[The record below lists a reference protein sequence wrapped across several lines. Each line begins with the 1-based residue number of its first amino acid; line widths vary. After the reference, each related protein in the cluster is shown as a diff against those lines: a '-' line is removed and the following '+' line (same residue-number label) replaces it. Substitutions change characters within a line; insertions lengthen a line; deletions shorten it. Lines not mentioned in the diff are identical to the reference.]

1 MSATSTNNLSVPV
14 LPPMPRQA
22 KTLWIRSRGNI
33 IRNVSSI
40 VFKDI
45 ARTTIS
51 SGTLLFP

>member
-22 KTLWIRSRGNI
+22 KTRWIRSRGNI

-40 VFKDI
+40 VFKGIAEDHDI
-45 ARTTIS
+45 
-51 SGTLLFP
+51 